1 MQARLATIGG
11 TYLFQQMVEA
21 HSQVKALRLEQGVEQ
36 SEKVVGALA
45 SEYLAIS
52 A

>member
-11 TYLFQQMVEA
+11 TYLFQQMVQA